1 MSLALVD
8 QLNFD
13 KQMPI
18 DGNCMQQISVTVPA
32 TGSGPYYPGGYFLIN
47 IARCGQQFV
56 FDPMNS
62 FLRFKVTNPGDQ
74 SCTPDHRADSFIEKL
89 EVLHAGNVLEQINSY
104 GVLSS
109 MLLDCQVDPYLRR
122 GALNATKGC
131 DAAGGIKG
139 STLSASGTAGN
150 SAFYS
155 VTLLSGIVGSLCR
168 NYIPVNELE
177 GSIQIRVT
185 LAAST
190 SACKWTTAPTN
201 TDQLVFSD
209 IEFHANMI
217 KLSEPILAMVKSNN
231 YTIYTESYNNFRQSV
246 ASNVMSI
253 EQLIPTRYSSLKT
266 VFVVQRV
273 SATSLNT
280 AHTLNPNSRDTFQI
294 TDCCFRLGSEQIP
307 PSRVRCEGYDYVEA
321 FEALKVAFH
330 CGGNALTS
338 MGILN
343 RTTYKTT
350 ASSALGGLFIIGQD
364 FESSSG
370 KSGSI
375 LSGISTLGS
384 DLYFSANYSTGGI
397 AAAAIFDFFLH
408 YDMKLIIENRILTVN
423 V

>member
-18 DGNCMQQISVTVPA
+18 DGNCMQQMSVTVPA

-62 FLRFKVTNPGDQ
+62 YLQFKVTNPGNQ
-74 SCTPDHRADSFIEKL
+74 ACTPDHSVDSFIEKV

-122 GALNATKGC
+122 GSLNSIKGC
-131 DAAGGIKG
+131 DPDGGIKG
-139 STLSASGTAGN
+139 SALAATGNAGS

-155 VTLLSGIVGSLCR
+155 ITFLSGIVGSLCR

-185 LAAST
+185 LATST
-190 SACKWTTAPTN
+190 SACHLTTAP
-201 TDQLVFSD
+201 DSDKLVFSD
-209 IEFHANMI
+209 IEFHAYMI
-217 KLSEPILAMVKSNN
+217 KLSVPVLAMVNSNN

-246 ASNVMSI
+246 AANVTSI

-273 SATSLNT
+273 SDTSLNT
-280 AHTLNPNSRDTFQI
+280 AHTLNPNSRDTFGI
-294 TDCCFRLGSEQIP
+294 VDYCFRLGSEQIP
-307 PSRVRCEGYDYVEA
+307 PSRIRAKDTNYVEA
-321 FEALKVAFH
+321 FEALKVAFY

-343 RTTYKTT
+343 RTTYGTG
-350 ASSALGGLFIIGQD
+350 ASNALGGL
-364 FESSSG
+364 
-370 KSGSI
+370 
-375 LSGISTLGS
+375 LS
-384 DLYFSANYSTGGI
+384 
-397 AAAAIFDFFLH
+397 
-408 YDMKLIIENRILTVN
+408 
-423 V
+423 